1 MCLGQWFTNGNRG
14 LKVLALEA
22 KGCPYR
28 PDFELMDFLLSPYL
42 KSKQNGLRF
51 LDLNDPQK
59 HYTKTYGMKVHFI
72 SALNDMTIM

>member
-1 MCLGQWFTNGNRG
+1 
-14 LKVLALEA
+14 
-22 KGCPYR
+22 
-28 PDFELMDFLLSPYL
+28 MDFPLSPYL
-42 KSKQNGLRF
+42 NSKQNGLRF